1 MSMWT
6 LLVAL
11 LSAIIVWYLIVRK
24 LTARPWAV
32 VGSAEYSSD
41 FGPVNQPAKTVALY
55 LFLASIT
62 SLFLLFMTAYIMRMN
77 PHHGSDW
84 QSVSKPAILWI
95 NTILLIL
102 SSISLLWVKTS
113 VHGNSLTPLKTG
125 LFLTGM
131 FTIAFIAGQL
141 LAWQQMHNSTEFYI
155 ANPAIGFF
163 YLLTGVHALHIIGGL
178 FVWGKLS
185 AKILRGADITT
196 IKPGIELCT
205 VYWHYL
211 LVVWLLMFVL
221 LLTT

>member
-11 LSAIIVWYLIVRK
+11 LSAIVVWYLIVRK

-32 VGSAEYSSD
+32 VGSAEYSPD
-41 FGPVNQPAKTVALY
+41 IGPVNHPARKVALY

-62 SLFLLFMTAYIMRMN
+62 SLFLLFMTAYLMRMN

-84 QSVSKPAILWI
+84 QSVSKPAVLWI
-95 NTILLIL
+95 NTLLLIL
-102 SSISLLWVKTS
+102 SSICLQWVKSIAQGNTS
-113 VHGNSLTPLKTG
+113 TYLKTG
-125 LFLTGM
+125 LLLTGI
-131 FTIAFIAGQL
+131 FTIAFIAGQIV
-141 LAWQQMHNSTEFYI
+141 AWQQMHDSTEFFI
-155 ANPAIGFF
+155 ANPAVGFF
-163 YLLTGVHALHIIGGL
+163 YLLTGVHALHILGGL
-178 FVWGKLS
+178 FVWGRLS
-185 AKILRGADITT
+185 AKSMRGADITT
-196 IKPGIELCT
+196 IKQGIELCT

>member
-11 LSAIIVWYLIVRK
+11 VSAIVVWYLIVRK

-32 VGSAEYSSD
+32 AGSAEYSPD
-41 FGPVNQPAKTVALY
+41 IGPVNHPAKTVALY

-84 QSVSKPAILWI
+84 QSVSKPMILWI
-95 NTILLIL
+95 NTFLLIL
-102 SSISLLWVKTS
+102 SSITLQWVKTS
-113 VHGNSLTPLKTG
+113 VHGKTSTNLKTG
-125 LFLTGM
+125 LLLTGI
-131 FTIAFIAGQL
+131 FTIAFIAGQF
-141 LAWQQMHNSTEFYI
+141 LAWQQMHGSTEYYI
-155 ANPAIGFF
+155 ANPATGFF
-163 YLLTGVHALHIIGGL
+163 YLLTGVHALHILGGL
-178 FVWGKLS
+178 FVWGRLTIKS
-185 AKILRGADITT
+185 LRGADITT
-196 IKPGIELCT
+196 IKLGIGLCT